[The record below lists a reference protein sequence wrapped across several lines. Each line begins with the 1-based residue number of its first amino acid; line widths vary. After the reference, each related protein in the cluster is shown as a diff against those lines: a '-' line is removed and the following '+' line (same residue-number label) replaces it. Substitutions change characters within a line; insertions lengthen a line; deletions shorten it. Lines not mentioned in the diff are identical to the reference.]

1 MPCPDSG
8 SACSRKSSAGSAKI
22 RHDVRAGKLEDTAT
36 ADGGIAVEVTR
47 GAGSRK
53 FACVRF
59 HFPNRVLAFLI
70 NLFILAA

>member
-1 MPCPDSG
+1 MSCPDSG
-8 SACSRKSSAGSAKI
+8 AACARKSSACSAKI
-22 RHDVRAGKLEDTAT
+22 RHDVRAGKLEDAAT
-36 ADGGIAVEVTR
+36 ADGGIAAEVTQ

-53 FACVRF
+53 SARVRS